1 MSPWTDL
8 SQSGDTYES
17 KKIVDPVIKKEFL
30 QSWADD
36 YLQGQEFSSPLASPL
51 FADLAGLPPSLIQV
65 GSSEVMLGDSERIF
79 AKLKLAGSPVDL
91 EVWPE
96 MFHGWQ
102 NNYDFLLES
111 R

>member
-1 MSPWTDL
+1 M
-8 SQSGDTYES
+8 
-17 KKIVDPVIKKEFL
+17 
-30 QSWADD
+30 
-36 YLQGQEFSSPLASPL
+36 
-51 FADLAGLPPSLIQV
+51 PPSLIQV

-79 AKLKLAGSPVDL
+79 DKSKLAGSPVEL

-111 R
+111 RQAVKNIGEFFKKNIK